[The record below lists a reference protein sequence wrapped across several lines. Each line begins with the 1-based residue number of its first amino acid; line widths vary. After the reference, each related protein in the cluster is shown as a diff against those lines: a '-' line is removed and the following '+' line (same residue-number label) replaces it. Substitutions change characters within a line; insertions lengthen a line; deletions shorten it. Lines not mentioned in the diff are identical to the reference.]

1 MPRNFALRVLF
12 AVFVLSALPA
22 LGADSGHKVILLLID
37 GLRWQDVMRGADP
50 TLMNKE
56 NGGVQ
61 DVNSLAKRFWRE
73 DPIERRAALMPFLWN
88 VVARQGQ
95 VYGNRDVNSAM
106 RVENTFHFSYPG
118 YSEMIVGYADPR
130 IDTNQPL
137 PNPNVS
143 VFEWLNTLNPYK
155 NKVAVFGAWDVVR
168 AIVNPVRSKL
178 RVNVGVDPV
187 DFGKMTA
194 TQQLLNK
201 LKKDVPAP
209 WGTEP
214 YDALTFYSA
223 LEYIKADKPRAVWIT
238 FGETDEFAHAGRYD
252 QYLDAAYRT
261 DNMLRT
267 LWETLQSMPEY
278 KDKTTL
284 IFSVD
289 HGRGFGLKDWTGH
302 GASIPGADQTWL
314 AILGPRTKPLGVRRN
329 IPEVTTSMIA
339 ATVAASL
346 GENWNNQ
353 EPKAARPI
361 PDAVEEAAK

>member
-187 DFGKMTA
+187 DFGKKTA
-194 TQQLLNK
+194 TQELLNK